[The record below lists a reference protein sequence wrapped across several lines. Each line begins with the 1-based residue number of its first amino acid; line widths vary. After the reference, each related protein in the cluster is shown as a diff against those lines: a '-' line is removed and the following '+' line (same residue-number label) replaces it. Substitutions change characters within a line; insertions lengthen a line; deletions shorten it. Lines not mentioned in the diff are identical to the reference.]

1 MGGCVHLKFLGNAY
15 MHNWIEWGHSFD
27 ATTLPVF
34 QKFVLG
40 SLIQTLPENSNYA
53 ATKWPNAE
61 CRNVKVGIY
70 LLGWVITITT
80 LTNLWKNVNQLPC
93 LYLVH
98 IKPLY

>member
-53 ATKWPNAE
+53 ATKWPKAE
-61 CRNVKVGIY
+61 CRNVKVGI
-70 LLGWVITITT
+70 LLGWVITNTT
-80 LTNLWKNVNQLPC
+80 LTNLWKNGYQLPC
-93 LYLVH
+93 LYLV
-98 IKPLY
+98 L

>member
-27 ATTLPVF
+27 ATTVPVVF

-61 CRNVKVGIY
+61 CRNVKVGMY
-70 LLGWVITITT
+70 LGG
-80 LTNLWKNVNQLPC
+80 
-93 LYLVH
+93 
-98 IKPLY
+98 

>member
-53 ATKWPNAE
+53 ATK
-61 CRNVKVGIY
+61 
-70 LLGWVITITT
+70 
-80 LTNLWKNVNQLPC
+80 
-93 LYLVH
+93 
-98 IKPLY
+98 

>member
-15 MHNWIEWGHSFD
+15 MHNWIEWG
-27 ATTLPVF
+27 

-70 LLGWVITITT
+70 LGG
-80 LTNLWKNVNQLPC
+80 
-93 LYLVH
+93 
-98 IKPLY
+98 